1 MNLQPRH
8 RAGERMIWIYLSQG
22 AVKTMNLELH
32 LLQNFAP
39 SCLNRDDTNSP
50 KDCRFGGFRRA
61 RISSQCIKRAIRQT
75 FTSSG
80 LLPVEDTAVRS
91 KRLVAE
97 IAAALGD
104 MSTDGTEIQR
114 VIETA
119 LASQKLKVDDGQT
132 QYLLFL
138 GRREIAGLVG
148 VIRQYWGQLAA
159 VAADDA
165 GAEETPAAAT
175 PKKSA
180 RKAKAG
186 KSAAVPRE
194 VTQAVL
200 AVLDG
205 GRAADLALFGRMV
218 ADLPDRNIDAASQV
232 AHAISTNKVDMEMDY
247 FTAVDDLKTRAEDSG
262 AGMLGTVEYNSSCF
276 YRYAN
281 INIPQLLRNLQGDQD
296 LAVRTINAFIR
307 SSVSAIPTGKQN
319 TFAAHNPPSAVLAV
333 VRRTGFWSLANAFE
347 RPIRPDG
354 RQSLVEASISAL
366 DGYWGRLVDGFGAD
380 EIVAAGF
387 FALNDVDVSR
397 LAAYRCSTMAE
408 VLGKVGT
415 AVTGV
420 AAEAGV
426 AQ

>member
-1 MNLQPRH
+1 
-8 RAGERMIWIYLSQG
+8 
-22 AVKTMNLELH
+22 MNLELH

-75 FTSSG
+75 FTNSG
-80 LLPVEDTAVRS
+80 FLPLEDTAVRS

-97 IAAALGD
+97 IAAQLAD
-104 MSTDGTEIQR
+104 MSTDTTEVQR
-114 VIETA
+114 VITTA
-119 LASQKLKVDDGQT
+119 LASQKLKVEDGQT

-138 GRREIAGLVG
+138 GRREIAGLVS
-148 VIRQYWGQLAA
+148 VIRQYWDQLAA
-159 VAADDA
+159 VATDK
-165 GAEETPAAAT
+165 PAAEADAEPAT

-186 KSAAVPRE
+186 KSAAVPKE
-194 VTQAVL
+194 VTQAVQ

-205 GRAADLALFGRMV
+205 GKAADLALFGRMV

-281 INIPQLLRNLQGDQD
+281 VNIPQLLVNLQGDHE

-354 RQSLVEASISAL
+354 RQSLVEASIAAL
-366 DGYWGRLVDGFGAD
+366 DAYWGRLVDGFGAD
-380 EIVAAGF
+380 EIVAGGF
-387 FALNDVDVSR
+387 FALNDCEVSR
-397 LAAYRCSTMAE
+397 LATYRCGTIAE
-408 VLGKVGT
+408 LLGRVGT

-420 AAEAGV
+420 AADTV
-426 AQ
+426 VVQ